1 MTAILDRARL
11 AALTSDEERLFTER
25 HPRSRELY
33 ERAGAHLLDGVPMNW
48 MTRWASPFPL
58 FVHEAHGAHF
68 TCVDGHDYLDFCL
81 GDTGAMTGHAPPAA
95 VAAISRQAARGIT
108 TMLPT
113 EDSLWVSAELARRFG
128 LQYWQVVLTATDAN
142 RNALRIARH
151 ITGRPKVLIFN
162 WCYHGSVDEALPT
175 LRADGSIG
183 PRPGSVG
190 ATLDPTLTTKVVEFN
205 DVAALEQALEPGD
218 VACVLAEPA
227 LTNIGIVLPEPG
239 YLDALRRLTRESHT
253 LLVIDETHTI
263 CAGPGGCTGAWHLQP
278 DMVTLGKP
286 IGAGI
291 PCAVYGFG
299 QAVVDRIHENWDYHA
314 ADESGIGG
322 TLAGNALSL
331 AAMKATLGEVL
342 NDAAFA
348 HTIPLG
354 ERFCDG
360 VQKVIDEFEL
370 PWVVQRLGCRT
381 EYWPRPVLPRNGG
394 EAADAEDPEL
404 DRFMHLFCLNRGI
417 LMTPFHNMALMAP
430 TTTADDVDRHTEV
443 LRQGVATLLGLSTE
457 GNAE

>member
-1 MTAILDRARL
+1 VTATLDRSRL
-11 AALTSDEERLFTER
+11 AVLTREEERRFSER
-25 HPRSRELY
+25 HQRSRQLF

-48 MTRWASPFPL
+48 MARWASPFPL
-58 FVHEAHGAHF
+58 YVREAHGAHF
-68 TCVDGHDYLDFCL
+68 TCVDGHDYVDFCL
-81 GDTGAMTGHAPPAA
+81 GDTGAMAGHAPPAA
-95 VAAISRQAARGIT
+95 VAAISEQAARGIT

-128 LQYWQVVLTATDAN
+128 LQYWQMVLTATDAN

-162 WCYHGSVDEALPT
+162 WCYHGSVDEALAT
-175 LRADGSIG
+175 LRADGSTG

-190 ATLDPTLTTKVVEFN
+190 PAVDSTLTTKVIEFN
-205 DVAALEQALEPGD
+205 DVAALERALEPGD

-239 YLDALRRLTRESHT
+239 YLDTLRRLTRETGT

-263 CAGPGGCTGAWHLQP
+263 CAGPGGCTAAWGLEP

-299 QAVVDRIHENWDYHA
+299 QAIVDRIHADPDYDA
-314 ADESGIGG
+314 ASDSGIGG
-322 TLAGNALSL
+322 TLSGNALSL
-331 AAMKATLGEVL
+331 AAMRATLGEVL
-342 NDAAFA
+342 TAATYA

-354 ERFCDG
+354 ERFCMG
-360 VQKVIDEFEL
+360 VQAVIDEFAL
-370 PWVVQRLGCRT
+370 PWVVTRLGCRT
-381 EYWPRPVLPRNGG
+381 EYWPRPVPPCNGG
-394 EAADAEDPEL
+394 EAAAAEDPEL
-404 DRFMHLFCLNRGI
+404 DRFMHLFSLNRGI

-430 TTTADDVDRHTEV
+430 TTTAADVDRHTGV
-443 LRQGVATLLGLSTE
+443 FRDGVAALF
-457 GNAE
+457 AQA

>member
-1 MTAILDRARL
+1 MTTKLDRHRLVDLL
-11 AALTSDEERLFTER
+11 AAESALFAER
-25 HPRSRELY
+25 HPRSRELF

-58 FVHEAHGAHF
+58 FVRQAGGAHF

-81 GDTGAMTGHAPPAA
+81 GDTGAMAGHAPPAS
-95 VAAISRQAARGIT
+95 VRAITEQAARGIT

-113 EDSLWVSAELARRFG
+113 EDSLWVAEELARRFG
-128 LQYWQVVLTATDAN
+128 LQFWQVVLTATDAN

-162 WCYHGSVDEALPT
+162 WCYHGSVDEALVT
-175 LRADGSIG
+175 LRDDGSIG
-183 PRPGSVG
+183 ARPGTVG
-190 ATLDPTLTTKVVEFN
+190 PAVDPNLTTKVIEFN
-205 DVAALEQALEPGD
+205 DVAALERELEPGD

-227 LTNIGIVLPEPG
+227 LTNIGIVLPDPG
-239 YLDALRRLTRESHT
+239 YLDALRRLTRETGT

-263 CAGPGGCTGAWHLQP
+263 CAGPGGCTQAWGLEP
-278 DMVTLGKP
+278 DMITLGKP

-299 QAVVDRIHENWDYHA
+299 QTVVDRIHANWDYHA
-314 ADESGIGG
+314 SDVSGIGG

-331 AAMKATLGEVL
+331 AAMRATLGEVL
-342 NDAAFA
+342 NEAAFA

-360 VQKVIDEFEL
+360 VQAVVDEFEL
-370 PWVVQRLGCRT
+370 PWVVKRLGCRT
-381 EYWPRPVLPRNGG
+381 EYWPRPVPPCNGG
-394 EAADAEDPEL
+394 EAAAAEDPEL
-404 DRFMHLFCLNRGI
+404 DRFMHLFSLNRGI

-430 TTTADDVDRHTEV
+430 TTTADDVDRHTAVFREA
-443 LRQGVATLLGLSTE
+443 VAALFG
-457 GNAE
+457 

>member
-1 MTAILDRARL
+1 MQAALDRSRL

-25 HPRSRELY
+25 HPRSRGLY
-33 ERAGAHLLDGVPMNW
+33 EQAGAHLLDGVPMNW

-58 FVHEAHGAHF
+58 FVREAHGAHF
-68 TCVDGHDYLDFCL
+68 VCLDGHDYLDFCL

-95 VAAISRQAARGIT
+95 VAAISEQAARGIT

-162 WCYHGSVDEALPT
+162 WCYHGSVDEALAT

-190 ATLDPTLTTKVVEFN
+190 ATLDPTLTTKVIEFN

-239 YLDALRRLTRESHT
+239 FLDALRRLTRESGT

-263 CAGPGGCTGAWHLQP
+263 CAGPGGCTGAWHLEP

-286 IGAGI
+286 IGSGI
-291 PCAVYGFG
+291 PCAVYGFD
-299 QAVVDRIHENWDYHA
+299 QAIVDRIHANWDYDVRRRERHRRHVVRQCA
-314 ADESGIGG
+314 
-322 TLAGNALSL
+322 LAG
-331 AAMKATLGEVL
+331 G
-342 NDAAFA
+342 DA
-348 HTIPLG
+348 
-354 ERFCDG
+354 R
-360 VQKVIDEFEL
+360 
-370 PWVVQRLGCRT
+370 
-381 EYWPRPVLPRNGG
+381 
-394 EAADAEDPEL
+394 DA
-404 DRFMHLFCLNRGI
+404 R
-417 LMTPFHNMALMAP
+417 
-430 TTTADDVDRHTEV
+430 
-443 LRQGVATLLGLSTE
+443 
-457 GNAE
+457 